1 MECYAAKPEI
11 AIPTGDAARLV
22 EEGADWIVFASGL
35 AIEHF
40 HARFDLPK
48 LMARFPGIRLAIA
61 NVSIKWAL
69 DNLGLEPAVIARSN
83 DVESLVNAITKA
95 MPSDDFSTISSGSRM
110 NETDRVTGGLP
121 NYVK

>member
-1 MECYAAKPEI
+1 
-11 AIPTGDAARLV
+11 
-22 EEGADWIVFASGL
+22 
-35 AIEHF
+35 
-40 HARFDLPK
+40 
-48 LMARFPGIRLAIA
+48 MARFPGTRLAIA

-95 MPSDDFSTISSGSRM
+95 IHSDDFSTISSGSRM
-110 NETDRVTGGLP
+110 NETDRVTGGLY